1 MTSEHTAIQV
11 GDKKLK
17 TSDYFMINGVSS
29 DTLENILVN
38 TPNIMPKAK
47 QKGVTVDV
55 GTDQSRT
62 YLEDAYENITY
73 QVVFFAIDRPANDT
87 ELREFL
93 ADAKTLQ
100 ISRYEGVYYKVQSL
114 AMADIDISCNN
125 RKIKYTLE
133 FELSPFQYSALNDPI
148 QVSSGDNIVNFGT
161 RYSKPRLEITGAGET
176 NFTFNGDM
184 FKLLFPDSGMT
195 VVVDSETERVW
206 KKDTNE
212 QLWNFSG
219 GLFPVLSPG
228 NNIISFDKPS
238 QMTIWKNE
246 RWY

>member
-1 MTSEHTAIQV
+1 
-11 GDKKLK
+11 
-17 TSDYFMINGVSS
+17 MINGVSS

-38 TPNIMPKAK
+38 TPNIMPNAK
-47 QKGVTVDV
+47 QKAITVDV
-55 GTDQSRT
+55 GADESKT
-62 YLEDAYENITY
+62 YPDDSYENIKY
-73 QVVFFAIDRPANDT
+73 QIVFFAIDRPLYNDI
-87 ELREFL
+87 ELRTFL

-114 AMADIDISCNN
+114 TMANIDTLCNG

-133 FELSPFQYSALNDPI
+133 FELSPFQYSALNEPI
-148 QVSSGDNIVNFGT
+148 QVNNGDTIVNAGT

-176 NFTFNGDM
+176 NFTFNGDA
-184 FKLLFPDSGMT
+184 FKLLFPESGMT

-212 QLWNFSG
+212 LLWNFSSG
-219 GLFPVLSPG
+219 WFPVLAAG
-228 NNIISFDKPS
+228 NNTIFFDKPS